1 MAVASKNKQSLKD
14 EDVKKA
20 SRSAIRNVIPRLQKH
35 WESSPSS
42 WLSHG
47 NPYRKDVVQEIK
59 KALKQGKGLVH
70 YHLSEYVAASAVI
83 HCFDGWSYLG
93 RAMEAE
99 MAGDPDAARHL
110 GYYAELRAAMSLLA
124 SEGIGV
130 FNNQHIIVTEAGK
143 CKSLTGI
150 RTHEFAWKA
159 LKIWAQS
166 QRAEKTVFA
175 IIKPESLPLRDWL
188 DQFSAGA
195 YFIPREW
202 LQQWGLDLSRLADD
216 REARNLASYRP
227 SAFVSAGPKSID
239 ETMES
244 IWQFWD
250 MCEPGANGGFPVL
263 DKHLLRISLELTF
276 KNQHKSSPNQAKRI
290 YEKKIQGM
298 LDGLLLLDNRRDQW
312 MKFLNYES
320 EKNIPEIIS
329 DANSKNDPFYSNY
342 SKQVMARATLLLRVA
357 TGSSADLLEEA
368 GNDVRTKL
376 KFWWHRPSVR
386 RRLWAESH
394 PPSSFQDL
402 WSDIDDAMAATRQWI
417 SSKSNGQPACHHNF
431 WAKHAP
437 EASRLATTER
447 AFLWGIGL

>member
-1 MAVASKNKQSLKD
+1 
-14 EDVKKA
+14 
-20 SRSAIRNVIPRLQKH
+20 
-35 WESSPSS
+35 
-42 WLSHG
+42 
-47 NPYRKDVVQEIK
+47 
-59 KALKQGKGLVH
+59 
-70 YHLSEYVAASAVI
+70 
-83 HCFDGWSYLG
+83 
-93 RAMEAE
+93 
-99 MAGDPDAARHL
+99 MAGDPNAARHL

-130 FNNQHIIVTEAGK
+130 FNNKHIIVTEEGK
-143 CKSLTGI
+143 CEPLKGI
-150 RTHEFAWKA
+150 QTHEFAWKA

-166 QRAEKTVFA
+166 QRAGDTVFT
-175 IIKPESLPLRDWL
+175 IIKPGSLPLRDWL
-188 DQFSAGA
+188 DQFSAGTH
-195 YFIPREW
+195 FIPSEW

-244 IWQFWD
+244 IWQFWE
-250 MCEPGANGGFPVL
+250 MCEPGAHGGFPVL
-263 DKHLLRISLELTF
+263 DKHLLRISLKLTF
-276 KNQHKSSPNQAKRI
+276 KNQHRSSPKQAKRI

-298 LDGLLLLDNRRDQW
+298 LDGLPLPDNHNLRDQW

-320 EKNIPEIIS
+320 EKSIPGIIS
-329 DANSKNDPFYSNY
+329 DANSKNDPSHPNH

-376 KFWWHRPSVR
+376 KFWWHSPSVR

-402 WSDIDDAMAATRQWI
+402 WSDIDDAMGATRQWI
-417 SSKSNGQPACHHNF
+417 NSKSNGQPACHHNF
-431 WAKHAP
+431 WATHAT

>member
-1 MAVASKNKQSLKD
+1 MTLSNKQRQTLD
-14 EDVKKA
+14 NA
-20 SRSAIRNVIPRLQKH
+20 SRSAIRNAIPRLQKY

-47 NPYRKDVVQEIK
+47 NPYRKNVVQEIK
-59 KALKQGKGLVH
+59 KALGAGKDLVH
-70 YHLSEYVAASAVI
+70 SHLSEYVAASAII

-93 RAMEAE
+93 QALEAE
-99 MAGDPDAARHL
+99 MAGDPNVACHL

-130 FNNQHIIVTEAGK
+130 FNNQHIIVTKAGK
-143 CKSLTGI
+143 CESLRGI
-150 RTHEFAWKA
+150 GTHEFAWKA

-166 QRAEKTVFA
+166 QRAGETVFA

-195 YFIPREW
+195 YFIPSKW
-202 LQQWGLDLSRLADD
+202 LQQWGLDLSRLAED
-216 REARNLASYRP
+216 REVRNLASYRP

-263 DKHLLRISLELTF
+263 DKHLLRISLKLTF
-276 KNQHKSSPNQAKRI
+276 KNQHRSSPKQAKRI

-298 LDGLLLLDNRRDQW
+298 LDGLPLPDNRRDQW
-312 MKFLNYES
+312 KEFLNYEIEEEVS
-320 EKNIPEIIS
+320 GIVS
-329 DANSKNDPFYSNY
+329 DAYGEDDLSGSNH

-376 KFWWHRPSVR
+376 KFWWHSPSVR